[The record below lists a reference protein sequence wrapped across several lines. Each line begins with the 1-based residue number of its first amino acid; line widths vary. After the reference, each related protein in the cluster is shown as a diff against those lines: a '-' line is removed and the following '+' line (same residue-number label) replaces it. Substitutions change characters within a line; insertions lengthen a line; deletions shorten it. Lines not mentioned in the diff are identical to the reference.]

1 MTSKSA
7 NFDSKT
13 VIFNSK
19 NVNFETQKCQFQ
31 LQMCEFLFQNRQY
44 LIITMCSYLNILSFF
59 LNVYILSKS
68 KINMQLCLSWLL
80 DCYQDSLL
88 YQYQGAR
95 RVASACGWVTRV
107 SPMVK

>member
-68 KINMQLCLSWLL
+68 EINMQLSTYYFCM
-80 DCYQDSLL
+80 YMHNITTTPIGKYITTEEMQ
-88 YQYQGAR
+88 
-95 RVASACGWVTRV
+95 
-107 SPMVK
+107 